1 MSVDTFYLRQSVR
14 DMDESPAYQPISRI
28 RINAGTD
35 SDGNAII
42 YEAGNANGRTI
53 EVDNPIILDSAMGNA
68 VAQRILSLLEGYKFK
83 PFKASGAILDPAA
96 EIGDAVSV
104 NGVYS
109 VLADIETTFSPLMT
123 ANISAPEDG
132 SIDHEYPYESPTDRA
147 ITRSIVDLRTSFI
160 VENGRI
166 AAEISSVAQTTEGLS
181 TKITS
186 IEATVNGIHA
196 YTNNEIQTLAGG
208 VVDSWA
214 EANFTPDRIETL
226 VGNKFDA
233 AGAAATA
240 LQNAEQYT
248 DGKIA
253 PIAGEYQSAINQK
266 ANEIT
271 ATVAAQESKWDL
283 SELPSGVSIS
293 AYGYGNPN
301 GVVSAGGDNRN
312 KYYLDQSSG
321 RYYRSNGTSWVLQTK
336 QLTLITTSLKSSI
349 DVNADR
355 ITSTVQDLDGAK
367 NSISAISQRVDS
379 ISLRVKS
386 ENGSTTFTLSDQ
398 GATLDTQT
406 VKITVDSFNVVGP
419 ITATSV
425 AANSYIQAPTISGG
439 TISGSVLSG
448 STIVGSYFMD
458 ASQAAQMTLTSYG
471 GYPGGGVLYYGP
483 ASQPQG
489 SYYAYFQV
497 TGIGNT
503 ANPTVYVTL
512 GGTPIGYVSG
522 GTFYAQGVWDFR
534 GATVYLPK

>member
-42 YEAGNANGRTI
+42 YEAGNSNGRTI
-53 EVDNPIILDSAMGNA
+53 EVDNPIILDSAMGSA
-68 VAQRILSLLEGYKFK
+68 VAQRVLSTLEGYKFK

-147 ITRSIVDLRTSFI
+147 ITRSIADLTTSFI

-166 AAEISSVAQTTEGLS
+166 AAEISSVAQTTNGLS
-181 TKITS
+181 TRITS
-186 IEATVNGIHA
+186 IETTVNGIHA
-196 YTNNEIQTLAGG
+196 YTNSEIQTIAGV

-214 EANFTPDRIETL
+214 EANFTSDGIETL

-240 LQNAEQYT
+240 LQNAKQYT
-248 DGKIA
+248 DDEIA

-271 ATVAAQESKWDL
+271 ATVAAAETKWDL

-301 GVVSAGGDNRN
+301 GVVSAGGNNRN
-312 KYYLDQSSG
+312 KYYLDQSTG
-321 RYYRSNGTSWVLQTK
+321 RYYRSNGTSWVLQTQ
-336 QLTLITTSLKSSI
+336 QLHLITSNIKAAVEINANDIRSVVSDMSDTQSAVSS
-349 DVNADR
+349 
-355 ITSTVQDLDGAK
+355 
-367 NSISAISQRVDS
+367 ISQRVDS
-379 ISLRVKS
+379 ITMYVSS
-386 ENGSTTFTLSDQ
+386 ANGSTTFTLTD
-398 GATLDTQT
+398 GEAILDTKT
-406 VKITVDSFNVVGP
+406 VNITVDSFNVVGP

-425 AANSYIQAPTISGG
+425 AANSYIQAPIIYDMGGWGYLHMESVSSSGQLIYASSSSASIGSSYWGIAADPISGPVSMYIAG
-439 TISGSVLSG
+439 IEMMRGSVYL
-448 STIVGSYFMD
+448 
-458 ASQAAQMTLTSYG
+458 
-471 GYPGGGVLYYGP
+471 P
-483 ASQPQG
+483 
-489 SYYAYFQV
+489 
-497 TGIGNT
+497 
-503 ANPTVYVTL
+503 
-512 GGTPIGYVSG
+512 GYVYLY
-522 GTFYAQGVWDFR
+522 GTWDFR
-534 GATVYLPK
+534 GATVYLPS